1 MVCGQ
6 KFSARNGTGGLHA
19 EFQSGGE
26 FMNTISAGNGIF
38 NTYSHI
44 SSGKRINTAADD
56 AAGLAIGQ
64 KMRQEETGLSVGAQN
79 AKDGMGALNVA
90 DGALGGVMDYLQRM
104 RDLALR
110 SMNGLAS
117 ASDKAYYQD
126 EIDQLKEGIQSM
138 SKTTSLNEQKLLDGS
153 MADMHLAT
161 NPDGSGMRIGMA
173 NSTLEALGIADFDV
187 TKGDFSLD
195 AIDNAMNIVSRQRGN
210 LGASTNRL
218 EHTYNNNTNM
228 ALEQLSSRSRIEDLD
243 MPKAISEKKKED
255 LLEEY
260 RTLMLKKQMNQDS
273 MIVKLFQ

>member
-1 MVCGQ
+1 MSSMRIG
-6 KFSARNGTGGLHA
+6 SGIY
-19 EFQSGGE
+19 QS
-26 FMNTISAGNGIF
+26 
-38 NTYSHI
+38 YSHL

-64 KMRQEETGLSVGAQN
+64 KMQKEENGLRVGGEN
-79 AKDGMGALNVA
+79 AKDGIGALNVA

-104 RDLALR
+104 RELAVK
-110 SMNGLAS
+110 SMNGLSSSSDRAS
-117 ASDKAYYQD
+117 YQK

-218 EHTYNNNTNM
+218 EHTYNNNTAM
-228 ALEQLSSRSRIEDLD
+228 RLEQLSSRSRIEDLD

-255 LLEEY
+255 LLSEY

-273 MIVKLFQ
+273 MVVKLFQ